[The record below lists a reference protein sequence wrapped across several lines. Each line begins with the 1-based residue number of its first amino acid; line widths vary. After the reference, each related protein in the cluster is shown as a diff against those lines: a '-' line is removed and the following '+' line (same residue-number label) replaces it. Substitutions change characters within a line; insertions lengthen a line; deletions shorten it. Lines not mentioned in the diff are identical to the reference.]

1 MSGSM
6 LERLSAAKA
15 QLSAG
20 DARKRL
26 ELLFDEGS
34 FVELDSFVKSAAGA
48 AGVLTG
54 YGTVEGSPVYA
65 FSQNSA
71 DLGGGMGRAQ
81 MAKLAKV
88 YDLALK
94 TGCPVVGIYDSK
106 GARLEE
112 GADALAA
119 YGDLMKTVG
128 RLSGVVPQVA
138 VVAGVCAGAAAMAAC
153 SADLVI
159 MSEKAELFM
168 TAPFVAKA
176 KGADAPGAGSAQ
188 NAAKAGVAHLVAADD
203 AEAIAQARKLLSMLP
218 GNNLAVA
225 PIFEFEEQ
233 AGDSLNAACENMAAA
248 DAMAIVDTL
257 ADAGS
262 AVELQPDFGCGVIT
276 KLATLGGSVCGI
288 ASTKG
293 KALTADDSAKL
304 ARFVRFCDAFQ
315 LPVVTLVNTPGF
327 EQSSKGE
334 LAGSIR
340 EAAKLSCVYSEATTP
355 KVSVITGDAFGP
367 AYIALAG
374 KASAADL
381 VFAWPSAAVSP
392 LEPAAAVALLK
403 EDTITAQNSRAQA
416 EADYRANEASAFTV
430 AAAGYIDNVIEP
442 AATRQVLVSA
452 LDILSSKR
460 ENKLPK
466 KHSNLPL

>member
-6 LERLSAAKA
+6 LEKLSAAKA

-34 FVELDSFVKSAAGA
+34 FVELDSFVKAAEGA

-65 FSQNSA
+65 FSQNSD

-81 MAKLAKV
+81 MAKLTKV

-119 YGDLMKTVG
+119 YGDLMKTVS

-138 VVAGVCAGAAAMAAC
+138 VVAGPCAGAAALAAC
-153 SADLVI
+153 NADLVI
-159 MSEKAELFM
+159 MSEEGELFL
-168 TAPFVAKA
+168 TPPFVAKA
-176 KGADAPGAGSAQ
+176 KGETVEGAGTAG
-188 NAAKAGVAHLVAADD
+188 NAARAGVVHLVAKDD
-203 AEAIAQARKLLSMLP
+203 GEAIAQARKILSLLP
-218 GNNLAVA
+218 ANNLAVA
-225 PIFEFEEQ
+225 PIFEWEEQ
-233 AGDSLNAACENMAAA
+233 PGAGLNDIGEGTQKA
-248 DAMAIVDTL
+248 DGAVVLDTL
-257 ADAGS
+257 ADGGS
-262 AVELQPDFGCGVIT
+262 AIELQPEFGCGVVT
-276 KLATLGGSVCGI
+276 KLATLAGNVCGM
-288 ASTKG
+288 AATTG
-293 KALTADDSAKL
+293 APLTADDSNKL
-304 ARFVRFCDAFQ
+304 ARFVQFCDAFQ

-327 EQSSKGE
+327 APSSKSETQG
-334 LAGSIR
+334 AVR
-340 EAAKLSCVYSEATTP
+340 EAAKLCAVYGEATTP
-355 KVSVITGDAFGP
+355 KVSVIIGEAIGP

-381 VFAWPSAAVSP
+381 VFAWPSAVISP

-403 EDTITAQNSRAQA
+403 EDTITPEHTRAQA

-442 AATRQVLVSA
+442 AATRQVLASA
-452 LDILSSKR
+452 LDLLSSKR
-460 ENKLPK
+460 ESKLPK
-466 KHSNLPL
+466 KHGNLPL